1 MQVSPLRGSRRDIKL
16 VREMK
21 INRLGLPLFL
31 LSLVITSLACTIFVG
46 GPDYSD
52 LPPIP
57 VSAEAAESIKEEL
70 RRAFEAGA
78 QTGIVTINITE
89 PQITSYLA
97 ARLQTDPS
105 LQQSDKK
112 PLITDPQVYLREGQ
126 MQIYGKTQ
134 QGIFAANIRIIVTMG
149 VDANGQPLIEITS
162 ADFGPFPA
170 PEGLKDAITAM
181 IREAYTGSLGPVAT
195 GLRIETISI
204 ANGVMTIT
212 GRIR

>member
-1 MQVSPLRGSRRDIKL
+1 MR
-16 VREMK
+16 
-21 INRLGLPLFL
+21 INKLGLPLFL
-31 LSLVITSLACTIFVG
+31 LSLVVTSLACTIFVG

-57 VSAEAAESIKEEL
+57 VSTEAAESIKEEL
-70 RRAFEAGA
+70 KRAFEAGLE
-78 QTGIVTINITE
+78 TGVVTINITE

-112 PLITDPQVYLREGQ
+112 PLMTDPQVYLRDGQ
-126 MQIYGKTQ
+126 MQIYGKTR
-134 QGIFAANIRIIVTMG
+134 QGIFNANIGIIVTVG

-170 PEGLKDAITAM
+170 PKGLKDAITAM
-181 IREAYTGSLGPVAT
+181 VREAYTGSLGPVAT

-204 ANGVMTIT
+204 ANGVMTIS

>member
-1 MQVSPLRGSRRDIKL
+1 MNKKQVA
-16 VREMK
+16 
-21 INRLGLPLFL
+21 LPIFL
-31 LSLVITSLACTIFVG
+31 LVLVLTSLACTIFVG
-46 GPDYSD
+46 GPDYSS

-78 QTGIVTINITE
+78 ETGVININLTE

-97 ARLQTDPS
+97 ARMQSDPS

-112 PLITDPQVYLREGQ
+112 PLIADPQVYLRDGQ

-134 QGIFAANIRIIVTMG
+134 QGIFAANIGIIVQVG
-149 VDANGQPLIEITS
+149 VDANGQPLIEILS

-170 PEGLKDAITAM
+170 PEGLKNALTAM
-181 IREAYTGSLGPVAT
+181 IKEAYTGSLGPVAT
-195 GLRIETISI
+195 GLRIEAISI
-204 ANGVMTIT
+204 ANGIMTIT

>member
-1 MQVSPLRGSRRDIKL
+1 MRIKTRGF
-16 VREMK
+16 
-21 INRLGLPLFL
+21 PLFL
-31 LSLVITSLACTIFVG
+31 LSLVLTTPACTIFVG
-46 GPDYSD
+46 GPDYSS

-70 RRAFEAGA
+70 RRAVEAAA
-78 QTGIVTINITE
+78 QTGVITVNLTE
-89 PQITSYLA
+89 PQVTSYLA
-97 ARLQTDPS
+97 ARMQTDPS

-112 PLITDPQVYLREGQ
+112 PLIVDPQVYLRDGQ

-134 QGIFAANIRIIVTMG
+134 QGIFAANIGIIVTVG
-149 VDANGQPLIEITS
+149 VDANGEPLIDVTS

-181 IREAYTGSLGPVAT
+181 VREAYTGSLGPVAT
-195 GLRIETISI
+195 GLRIESIST

>member
-1 MQVSPLRGSRRDIKL
+1 M
-16 VREMK
+16 
-21 INRLGLPLFL
+21 
-31 LSLVITSLACTIFVG
+31 SLACTVFVG
-46 GPDYSD
+46 GPDYSS

-57 VSAEAAESIKEEL
+57 VSAEAIESIQAEL
-70 RRAFEAGA
+70 QRAIEAGA
-78 QTGIVTINITE
+78 QTGVITINLTE

-105 LQQSDKK
+105 LQQTDKK
-112 PLITDPQVYLREGQ
+112 PLITEPQVYLRDGQ

-134 QGIFAANIRIIVTMG
+134 QGMFAANIGIIVSMG
-149 VDANGQPLIEITS
+149 VDANGQPQIEVVS

-181 IREAYTGSLGPVAT
+181 VKEAYTGSLGPVAT
-195 GLRIETISI
+195 GLRIESVTT
-204 ANGVMTIT
+204 ANGIMTVT

>member
-1 MQVSPLRGSRRDIKL
+1 MRIKTY
-16 VREMK
+16 
-21 INRLGLPLFL
+21 IFPLFL
-31 LSLVITSLACTIFVG
+31 LSLVLTSLACVVFVG
-46 GPDYSD
+46 GPDYSN

-57 VSAEAAESIKEEL
+57 VSAEAAASIKDEIQ
-70 RRAFEAGA
+70 RAVEAA
-78 QTGIVTINITE
+78 ADTGVMTVNLTE

-112 PLITDPQVYLREGQ
+112 PLITDPQVYLRDGQ

-134 QGIFAANIRIIVTMG
+134 QGLFTANIGVIVNMG
-149 VDANGQPLIEITS
+149 VDANGQPQIDVAS

-170 PEGLKDAITAM
+170 PKGLKDAITAM
-181 IREAYTGSLGPVAT
+181 VKEAYTGSLGPVAT
-195 GLRIETISI
+195 GLRIESIST
-204 ANGVMTIT
+204 ANGVMTVT

>member
-1 MQVSPLRGSRRDIKL
+1 MRIKTYSF
-16 VREMK
+16 
-21 INRLGLPLFL
+21 PLFL
-31 LSLVITSLACTIFVG
+31 LSLVLTSLACVVFVG
-46 GPDYSD
+46 GPDYSN

-57 VSAEAAESIKEEL
+57 VSAEAAASIKDEIQ
-70 RRAFEAGA
+70 RAVEAA
-78 QTGIVTINITE
+78 ADTGVMTVNLTE

-112 PLITDPQVYLREGQ
+112 PLITDPQVYLRDGQ

-134 QGIFAANIRIIVTMG
+134 QGLFTANIGVIVNMG
-149 VDANGQPLIEITS
+149 VDANGQPQIDVAS

-170 PEGLKDAITAM
+170 PKGLKDAITAM
-181 IREAYTGSLGPVAT
+181 VKEAYTGSLGPVAT
-195 GLRIETISI
+195 GLRIESIST
-204 ANGVMTIT
+204 ANGVMTVT

>member
-1 MQVSPLRGSRRDIKL
+1 MYKKQVA
-16 VREMK
+16 
-21 INRLGLPLFL
+21 LPIFL
-31 LSLVITSLACTIFVG
+31 LVLVLTSLACTIFVG
-46 GPDYSD
+46 GPDYSS

-70 RRAFEAGA
+70 RRAAEAGA
-78 QTGIVTINITE
+78 ETGVITINLTE

-97 ARLQTDPS
+97 ARMQTDPS

-112 PLITDPQVYLREGQ
+112 PLITDPQVYLRDGQ

-134 QGIFAANIRIIVTMG
+134 QGIFAANIGIIVQVG

-181 IREAYTGSLGPVAT
+181 VKEAYTGSLGPVAT
-195 GLRIETISI
+195 GLRIESISI
-204 ANGVMTIT
+204 ANGIMTIT

>member
-1 MQVSPLRGSRRDIKL
+1 MTNKRYIF
-16 VREMK
+16 
-21 INRLGLPLFL
+21 PLFL
-31 LSLVITSLACTIFVG
+31 LSLVLTSLACVVFVG
-46 GPDYSD
+46 GPDYSN

-57 VSAEAAESIKEEL
+57 VSAEAAASIKDEIQ
-70 RRAFEAGA
+70 RAVEAA
-78 QTGIVTINITE
+78 ADTGVITVNLTE

-112 PLITDPQVYLREGQ
+112 PLITDPQVYLRDGQ

-134 QGIFAANIRIIVTMG
+134 QGLFTANIGIIVNMG
-149 VDANGQPLIEITS
+149 VDANGQPQIDVAS

-170 PEGLKDAITAM
+170 PKGINDAITAM
-181 IREAYTGSLGPVAT
+181 VKEAYTGSLGPVAT
-195 GLRIETISI
+195 GLRIESISI
-204 ANGVMTIT
+204 ANGVMTVT

>member
-1 MQVSPLRGSRRDIKL
+1 MIKI
-16 VREMK
+16 R
-21 INRLGLPLFL
+21 GLPLFL
-31 LSLVITSLACTIFVG
+31 TILVLTSLACTVFVG
-46 GPDYSD
+46 GPDYSS

-57 VSAEAAESIKEEL
+57 VSAEAAASIQDEI
-70 RRAFEAGA
+70 RRAVEAAA
-78 QTGIVTINITE
+78 QTGVITVNLTE

-112 PLITDPQVYLREGQ
+112 PMITDPQVYLRDGQ

-134 QGIFAANIRIIVTMG
+134 QGMFTANIGVIVSMG
-149 VDANGQPLIEITS
+149 VDINGQPQIDVVS

-181 IREAYTGSLGPVAT
+181 VREAYTGSLGPVAT
-195 GLRIETISI
+195 GLRIESIST
-204 ANGVMTIT
+204 ANGVMTVT